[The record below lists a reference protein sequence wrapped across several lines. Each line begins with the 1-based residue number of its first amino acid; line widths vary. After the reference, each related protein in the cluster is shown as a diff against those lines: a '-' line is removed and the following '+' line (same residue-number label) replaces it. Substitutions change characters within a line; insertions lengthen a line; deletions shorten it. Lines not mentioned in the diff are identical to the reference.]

1 MGVIQID
8 DDWKRQAQEEK
19 QRLAEQAAERSANA
33 EREAASRA
41 ESSRSDAP
49 RARDLPP
56 ANLEG
61 LVSTLLT
68 QAYYYL
74 GEMGEEQMPVD
85 LDMARYQLDLLGVID
100 EKTRGNL
107 SPDEQQALDA
117 GLYDL
122 RSRYVSVATQMIR

>member
-1 MGVIQID
+1 MAVIQID

-19 QRLAEQAAERSANA
+19 QRLAEQAAER
-33 EREAASRA
+33 AASTERDA
-41 ESSRSDAP
+41 AARVESPRSDAP
-49 RARDLPP
+49 RGRDLPP

-61 LVSTLLT
+61 LISTILT

-74 GEMGEEQMPVD
+74 GEMGEEQLPVD
-85 LDMARYQLDLLGVID
+85 LDMARYQIDLLGVIE

-107 SPDEQQALDA
+107 TPDEQQALDT